1 MIRFEGNIITCDSQN
16 TVAAH
21 LVAEG
26 GRVAYVGDDLPSR
39 YRDAALVSLGQRA
52 LLPSFV
58 DTHQHFASFAAFHAG
73 LNLMEAETDTNA
85 GTVEALRSFA
95 GETKDGLVIA
105 FGASPHSV
113 QEGRLLNR
121 EELDSACPGRPAV
134 VVKYD
139 GHACVINTKLL
150 EIMRDKLSGLRG
162 YHPDTG
168 EMNQEA
174 FFKVCDHMTRS
185 ISTPGLVRNMQRAMD
200 FNASRGIGMVH
211 TVSGVG
217 FPGNLDISLEKW
229 TGRSAQS
236 GFQLRVFPQSMDI
249 RTATSRGLPRI
260 GGCFATAL
268 DGCFGSRDA
277 ALHRP
282 YERTAD
288 QGVLYY
294 SDERVEA
301 FCKAANRAG
310 LQIELHAIG
319 DAAFDQA
326 AKALRAALDDFPRD
340 DHRHGIIHACLT
352 TEEGLSICRDYRIL
366 LLVQTAFIAWKQEPD
381 RYLRSILG
389 SRCERLNPVRTMLDA
404 GLTVAAGSDAP
415 TTTPDPIAW
424 IHKACNH
431 DNPEQSLSVYQALR
445 LCTYNGAF
453 ATFDEGDRGS
463 LETGKIA
470 DMALLSQSPYDV
482 PAEKLNTLK
491 TDALYLRGKPYA
503 NQSRPAVA
511 SILRG
516 MLSRGKI

>member
-1 MIRFEGNIITCDSQN
+1 MKRFEGTIITCDGKN
-16 TVAAH
+16 TIAGH
-21 LVAEG
+21 LVEDR
-26 GRVAYVGDDLPSR
+26 GRVVYVGNDLPAR
-39 YRDAALVSLGQRA
+39 YRDAACVPLGQRA

-58 DTHQHFASFAAFHAG
+58 DTHQHFASFAIFHAG
-73 LNLMEAETDTNA
+73 LNLMEEDVETN
-85 GTVEALRSFA
+85 GETVEALRAFA
-95 GETKDGLVIA
+95 GKTRAGLVIA

-113 QEGRLLNR
+113 REGRLISR
-121 EELDSACPGRPAV
+121 EELDRACPGRPAV

-150 EIMRDKLSGLRG
+150 EILRGKLSGLRG
-162 YHPDTG
+162 FHPDTG

-174 FFKVCDHMTRS
+174 FFAVCDHMTRS
-185 ISTPGLVRNMQRAMD
+185 VSTPALVRNMQRAMD

-229 TGRSAQS
+229 TGRSAQG

-249 RTATSRGLPRI
+249 KAATGRKLPRI
-260 GGCFATAL
+260 GGCFANAL

-277 ALHRP
+277 ALHAP
-282 YERTAD
+282 YEGAGGK
-288 QGVLYY
+288 GVLYY
-294 SDERVEA
+294 SDEQVER

-326 AKALRAALDDFPRD
+326 AKALKAALDDFPRE

-352 TEEGLSICRDYRIL
+352 TEEGLSICGKYRIL

-381 RYLRSILG
+381 SYLRGILG
-389 SRCERLNPVRTMLDA
+389 NRCDRLNPIRGMLEA
-404 GLTVAAGSDAP
+404 GLVVAAGSDAP

-431 DNPEQSLSVYQALR
+431 ESPGQSVSVYQALR
-445 LCTYNGAF
+445 MCTYNGAY
-453 ATFDEGDRGS
+453 ATFDEKDRGS

-470 DMALLSQSPYDV
+470 DMVILSQNPYDV
-482 PAEKLNTLK
+482 PAEKLSTLK
-491 TDALYLRGKPYA
+491 TEALYLGGIPYA
-503 NQSRPAVA
+503 NQNRPAVA
-511 SILRG
+511 AVVTG